1 MPIPHTMPCPP
12 LGDLVVVLLPP
23 PPPPP
28 PLLLLHPHSPQPL
41 SSPKCTA
48 QCGAHVARAGAWSL
62 ATSIGVLAAAVP
74 VLPPLH
80 CLLLPPTAPC
90 ACPPVCAHLP
100 LVVAWINREQPT
112 PHTHAAAVL
121 HAAALPCCR
130 GAARMPPHRHRAHRR
145 CPAVPPARARPS
157 ALGRGRAPARAD
169 QCGACCVRRRCRL
182 LEDTDRCA
190 RPCGTRRT
198 PRERC
203 RARARARRA
212 RRAPRAAAAQ

>member
-1 MPIPHTMPCPP
+1 MPHTMPCPP

-145 CPAVPPARARPS
+145 CPAVPPAPARAHRPS
-157 ALGRGRAPARAD
+157 AVAELPRGLTNAVRVACAGGATCLRTQIGAHDPAVRAARPASAAVPAPAPA
-169 QCGACCVRRRCRL
+169 
-182 LEDTDRCA
+182 A
-190 RPCGTRRT
+190 RGVH
-198 PRERC
+198 
-203 RARARARRA
+203 RARQ
-212 RRAPRAAAAQ
+212 PHNE